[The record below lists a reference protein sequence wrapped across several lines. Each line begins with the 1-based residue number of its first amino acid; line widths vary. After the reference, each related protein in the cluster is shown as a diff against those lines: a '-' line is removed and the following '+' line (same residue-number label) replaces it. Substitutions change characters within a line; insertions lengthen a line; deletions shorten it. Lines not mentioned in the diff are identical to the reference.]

1 MGTLTK
7 ASLALRKAFISCGD
21 RDLNWAMW
29 QLLAA
34 GRAVGTGTAPV
45 LSTVVSSSST
55 SAQPTG
61 ESVMEGETDWGTVSG
76 AGAEAVGGEG
86 HGR

>member
-1 MGTLTK
+1 MGRLTK
-7 ASLALRKAFISCGD
+7 ASLALLKAFISCGD

-55 SAQPTG
+55 SVQPTG
-61 ESVMEGETDWGTVSG
+61 ESVLWKERQIWGPCQG
-76 AGAEAVGGEG
+76 LRPEAVG
-86 HGR
+86 R